1 MGQRMDLQN
10 QLKACMTAAGCEP
23 NVYFQPPEGLKMTFP
38 CIVYG
43 RSKMDIRHAD
53 GLPYTNTWRDMVTVI
68 DRNPESKIVSEVA
81 KLPKMRND
89 RVFTS
94 QNLYHTVFM
103 IYE

>member
-10 QLKACMTAAGCEP
+10 QLEDCMTAAGCEP
-23 NVYFQPPEGLKMTFP
+23 HVYFQPPEGLKMIFP

-43 RSKMDIRHAD
+43 RSKMDIEYAS
-53 GLPYTNTWRDMVTVI
+53 GLPYSYAWRDMVTVI
-68 DRNPESKIVSEVA
+68 DRNPESKIVDEVA
-81 KLPKMRND
+81 KLPKMRHD

-103 IYE
+103 VYE